1 MTLKQ
6 LITESVDKAVKDVI
20 QANLKAARER
30 VDTNPTPAQI
40 KAENYRKGKVRIN
53 GFLITIENPKGSY
66 RKGTDRNG
74 KTWKTFMHNDY
85 GYFNCTVGK
94 DGDAVDVFIGP
105 KLESTK
111 IFAIDQKVGGKFDE
125 TKVMMCFDTAEEA
138 KSAYL
143 SNYESDWKGFWKI
156 TETDID
162 TFKSWLYNGRRQRKP
177 FYDYK
182 VFKEAKKKH
191 KLNESEDSPYNR
203 FLDILEQYTTQVCNG
218 QPLTPEQVE
227 QVEEIRDFFVDCD
240 EEDNFY
246 IPAWI
251 ELADDLVNG
260 RTICPCD

>member
-1 MTLKQ
+1 MNFDQ
-6 LITESVDKAVKDVI
+6 LISESVNIAIKEVI
-20 QANLKAARER
+20 QANLQAARNR

-66 RKGTDRNG
+66 RKGQDRNG
-74 KTWKTFMHNDY
+74 KQWKTFMHHDY

-111 IFAIDQKVGGKFDE
+111 IFAVDQKIGGKFDE
-125 TKVMMCFDTAEEA
+125 TKVMMCFDNAEEA

-143 SNYESDWKGFWKI
+143 SNYDSNWKGFWKI
-156 TETDID
+156 TETDLD

-182 VFKEAKKKH
+182 VFKEYKKKH
-191 KLNESEDSPYNR
+191 KLNESYDDIFDYYTDL
-203 FLDILEQYTTQVCNG
+203 LDQYANQVHSG
-218 QPLTPEQVE
+218 QPLSDEQI
-227 QVEEIRDFFVDCD
+227 QQTEEIRDYLVDHD
-240 EEDNFY
+240 ANDNFY
-246 IPAWI
+246 MPSWI
-251 ELADDLVNG
+251 ELADDLANG
-260 RTICPCD
+260 RTLR